1 MWICEYLSYC
11 VDAFLFTFFRITFA
25 QHWYPLCYNR
35 LVLAFYWTFVVLI
48 TGFAFEPG
56 KRRCLLWPFFS
67 VIKLP
72 EWERLPEF
80 RPGIKYFNQITYV
93 HLTLLISTWEISK
106 QDVPVVMYRKVRPS
120 KNFGFGS
127 KRTCHQTS
135 LLFNVVV
142 SSGYVYYVRTV
153 RVPTCR
159 VVPEVWRNVDIVIVV
174 IINIITMLKKVLL
187 PLLLLLGE

>member
-1 MWICEYLSYC
+1 MWLKSCLHFFVLDLLLLNIGIHCASLLLDFRRLDYGFC
-11 VDAFLFTFFRITFA
+11 VRTRKT
-25 QHWYPLCYNR
+25 PLPPLTY
-35 LVLAFYWTFVVLI
+35 
-48 TGFAFEPG
+48 
-56 KRRCLLWPFFS
+56 FS

-72 EWERLPEF
+72 EWGRLPEF

-93 HLTLLISTWEISK
+93 HLSLLISTRQISK

-120 KNFGFGS
+120 KNVGFGS
-127 KRTCHQTS
+127 KRTCNQTS

-187 PLLLLLGE
+187 RLLLLLGE